1 MCTNRYVDMLL
12 EILKVD
18 LDYQKDQNVLVHFPV
33 AVFTV
38 AAAECS
44 VVLRTHRT
52 DD

>member
-18 LDYQKDQNVLVHFPV
+18 LDDQKDLNVLVHFPV

-44 VVLRTHRT
+44 VVLRTYRT